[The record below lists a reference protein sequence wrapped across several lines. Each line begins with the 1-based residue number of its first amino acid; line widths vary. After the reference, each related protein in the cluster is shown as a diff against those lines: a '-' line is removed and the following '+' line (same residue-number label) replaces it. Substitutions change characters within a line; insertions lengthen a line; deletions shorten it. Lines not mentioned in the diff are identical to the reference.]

1 MSKDLN
7 KTVNEESVV
16 KVTEDTWKEA
26 FDKENWILPEV
37 NLLEDDEAF
46 YVVASMP
53 GVKKD
58 DVRIKLENGN
68 LVIMGRIERSKFEN
82 RKILLKEINTGN
94 FYRKFKVADSIDT
107 ENVDASFEDGQLILR
122 LAKHERIKPKT
133 IEIK

>member
-1 MSKDLN
+1 MSNEIK
-7 KTVNEESVV
+7 KTENNEAMVSL
-16 KVTEDTWKEA
+16 TEDTWKEA
-26 FDKENWILPEV
+26 FDKENWVLPEV

-46 YVVASMP
+46 YVYASMP

-68 LVIMGRIERSKFEN
+68 LVLMGRIDRSKQEGK
-82 RKILLKEINTGN
+82 KILLKEINTGN
-94 FYRKFKVADSIDT
+94 FYRKFKVANKIDT
-107 ENVDASFEDGQLILR
+107 ESVDASYQDGQLVLR

>member
-1 MSKDLN
+1 MSNEIK
-7 KTVNEESVV
+7 KTENNEAMVSL
-16 KVTEDTWKEA
+16 TEDTWKEA
-26 FDKENWILPEV
+26 FDKENWVLPEV

-46 YVVASMP
+46 YVYASMP

-68 LVIMGRIERSKFEN
+68 LVLMGRIDRSKQEGK
-82 RKILLKEINTGN
+82 KILLKEINTGN

-107 ENVDASFEDGQLILR
+107 ESVDASYQDGQLVLR

>member
-1 MSKDLN
+1 MSNEIK
-7 KTVNEESVV
+7 KTDNNEAMVSL
-16 KVTEDTWKEA
+16 TEDTWKEA
-26 FDKENWILPEV
+26 FDKENWVLPEV

-46 YVVASMP
+46 FVYASMP

-68 LVIMGRIERSKFEN
+68 LVLMGRIDRSKQEGK
-82 RKILLKEINTGN
+82 KILLKEINTGN

-107 ENVDASFEDGQLILR
+107 ESVDASFQDGQLVLR

>member
-1 MSKDLN
+1 MSNEIK
-7 KTVNEESVV
+7 KTENNEAMVSL
-16 KVTEDTWKEA
+16 TEDTWKEA
-26 FDKENWILPEV
+26 FDKENWVLPEV

-46 YVVASMP
+46 YVYASMP

-68 LVIMGRIERSKFEN
+68 LVLMGRIDRSKQEGK
-82 RKILLKEINTGN
+82 KILLKEINTGN

-107 ENVDASFEDGQLILR
+107 ESVDASFQDGQLVLR